1 MSHCVTDSSRP
12 MILMQKWRNWD
23 VHHLIV
29 LFKRRNLN
37 FETLR
42 NFFSPFTVVT
52 LLPVS
57 VRRPR
62 APKDPL
68 PPSLLLFAG
77 RLVASLVAEFLQFF
91 NLDFTL
97 AVFQPET
104 STVRMMLF
112 TSVSE
117 TAFDTDGFI
126 TSWKLTKFDNLLSL
140 ILHKDYIL

>member
-1 MSHCVTDSSRP
+1 
-12 MILMQKWRNWD
+12 MQ
-23 VHHLIV
+23 
-29 LFKRRNLN
+29 

-42 NFFSPFTVVT
+42 NFFSPFTVVI

-62 APKDPL
+62 VPKDPL
-68 PPSLLLFAG
+68 SPSLLLFAG

-126 TSWKLTKFDNLLSL
+126 TS
-140 ILHKDYIL
+140 